1 MLPINLGQARKEFG
15 KLGFPKKNDSY
26 AILPSVQML
35 YRELQPI
42 QNVALNS
49 LASRKLVDP
58 EKYKNNL
65 VQLSVDALPK
75 VLLKHLE
82 ERVSQQKDQLQFLVN
97 TIGAMSLDGAG
108 GLMRNL
114 NLERGGKLR

>member
-1 MLPINLGQARKEFG
+1 
-15 KLGFPKKNDSY
+15 
-26 AILPSVQML
+26 ML